1 MAVTAKNVR
10 PSDLVGRWAGR
21 RGPGWRTT
29 VTLSVTQT
37 AGYGV
42 LSFAFAVLLV
52 PMQEDLGV
60 SRGGLTTA
68 FGLTVAVRAVLAP
81 VLGVLIDRRGARGL
95 MSVGSV
101 LAVGAVLAWSMAT
114 TLPQLIAVYIV
125 LGIAGAGALYE
136 PAFALIARWFEGRER
151 TDAVLFVTTIAGFA
165 STIFFPL
172 TAVLTDA
179 FGWRGALR
187 WLALILAVCT
197 VLPHALLL
205 RDPTEQFGGSDGPRP
220 AARPL
225 DGVALRDALADPTL
239 RWLIAGFVAATLPIM
254 SISAH
259 LPAMLIERGEATT
272 FAAALAGGIGIAK
285 VIGRLLLGAGSRRW
299 SFPLLLTGVFALQA
313 IALTL
318 LAFGAG
324 RFTSVIFVITFGIG
338 AGSITIARPLIIA
351 ASYGRRSY
359 GAIAGVVALLVN
371 VAQAVGPALAGFGH
385 DVRGD
390 YRDVLL
396 VLAVCSAIAGAC
408 MLRTDRRPGIG
419 SVMPVDPPAATS
431 PPPADDLTPPP

>member
-1 MAVTAKNVR
+1 MVR
-10 PSDLVGRWAGR
+10 SDRLSHHAGRWAER
-21 RGPGWRTT
+21 RGPGWRSTF
-29 VTLSVTQT
+29 TLSVTQT
-37 AGYGV
+37 VGFGV
-42 LSFAFAVLLV
+42 LSFAFSVLLV

-60 SRGGLTTA
+60 SRGGLTSA

-81 VLGVLIDRRGARGL
+81 VLGGWIDRRGARSL

-114 TLPQLIAVYIV
+114 TLTQLVVVYIV

-187 WLALILAVCT
+187 WLALILAICT

-205 RDPTEQFGGSDGPRP
+205 RDPTEQLDGPDGPRT
-220 AARPL
+220 AARPP
-225 DGVALRDALADPTL
+225 DGVALRDALADPAL

-254 SISAH
+254 SVSAH

-285 VIGRLLLGAGSRRW
+285 VVGRLLLGAGSRRW
-299 SFPLLLTGVFALQA
+299 SFPLLLTGVFALQSL
-313 IALTL
+313 ALTL

-324 RFTSVIFVITFGIG
+324 RITSVAFVITFGIG

-371 VAQAVGPALAGFGH
+371 IAQAVGPALAGFGH
-385 DVRGD
+385 DMRGD

-396 VLAVCSAIAGAC
+396 VLALCAAIAAAC
-408 MLRTDRRPGIG
+408 MLRTDRRPGVEAVAQ
-419 SVMPVDPPAATS
+419 SAPPSDPSAPPAHDPTAHR
-431 PPPADDLTPPP
+431 